1 MAEQEVDLDISEVSN
16 PTFDEAVNVLQRL
29 ANAAFPVDAG
39 RDAGTGLE
47 TDEVGETFLAGL
59 AKKSIQHDATLR
71 WTEETYRGLLEAL
84 PDALVIVGS
93 DGRIVL
99 VNSQTEKL
107 FGYRREELLHQPIE
121 RLVPEAARREHVS
134 KRDAYFGDPH
144 VRPMGAGIDLHG
156 RRKDGSEFPVEISLS
171 PLRTETGLHVIST
184 IRDIS
189 EKKRLE
195 ARYRTLVEEIPAVTF
210 MASLDGGVSELYV
223 SPQIEELLGFTQQ
236 EWVED
241 PILWYT
247 QLHEDD
253 RVRWHQEFA
262 RTLNLAECFQSVYR
276 FRARDG
282 RVVWVHGEAKVGRDN
297 DGHPLFLQGVAFDIT
312 DRKEAEEALRHAR
325 DELEVKVQ
333 NRTAQ
338 IQASLQEK
346 EVLLKEIH
354 HRVKNNLQLISSM
367 MRLQSGTI
375 ADPNMLSVFKESQ
388 DRVKTMA
395 RIHEELYRSKDL
407 ARIDFANYIQG
418 LATNLVRSFG
428 SGIKLTV
435 DIKDIYFGIDT
446 AIPCGLIINEL
457 VSNCLK
463 YAFQEEKQGE
473 IEIGLR
479 TGGDDQFTLSVRD
492 NGVGI
497 PADLD
502 FQNTNSLGLKL
513 VNTLAKQLKGT
524 IQLDRDSGTA
534 FAITFTA
541 TINEVK

>member
-1 MAEQEVDLDISEVSN
+1 MADRDIDLEITDASDPAFGEAIS
-16 PTFDEAVNVLQRL
+16 VLQRL
-29 ANAAFPVDAG
+29 ANAAFPGNVG
-39 RDAGTGLE
+39 LGTGDIAE
-47 TDEVGETFLAGL
+47 TPEAGETFLAGL
-59 AKKSIQHDATLR
+59 VERSIQGDATGS

-84 PDALVIVGS
+84 PDALVIVRS
-93 DGRIVL
+93 DGLIVL
-99 VNSQTEKL
+99 VNAQTEKL
-107 FGYRREELLHQPIE
+107 FGYRRNELLNQPIE
-121 RLVPEAARREHVS
+121 RLVPDGVRHKHVS
-134 KRDAYFGDPH
+134 YRDSYFADPH
-144 VRPMGAGIDLHG
+144 IRPMGAGIDLHG
-156 RRKDGSEFPVEISLS
+156 RGKDGTEFPVEISLS
-171 PLRTETGLHVIST
+171 PLHTESGLHVIST
-184 IRDIS
+184 IRDIT

-210 MASLDGGVSELYV
+210 MAALDGGLSELYV

-236 EWVED
+236 QWVEN

-253 RVRWHQEFA
+253 RQRWHEEFA
-262 RTLNLAECFQSVYR
+262 RTLNCAERFQSVYR

-282 RVVWVHGEAKVGRDN
+282 HVVWVHGEAKVGRDS
-297 DGHPLFLQGVAFDIT
+297 DGRPLFLQGVAFDIT

-333 NRTAQ
+333 KRTAQ

-367 MRLQSGTI
+367 MRLQSGKMED
-375 ADPNMLSVFKESQ
+375 ANMLHVFKESQ

-407 ARIDFANYIQG
+407 ARIDFAQYVQG
-418 LATNLVRSFG
+418 LTTNLVRSFG
-428 SGIKLTV
+428 SGIKLIV
-435 DIKDIYFGIDT
+435 DINDIYFGIDT

-463 YAFQEEKQGE
+463 YAFPEGKQGE
-473 IEIGLR
+473 IRIGLR
-479 TGGDDQFTLSVRD
+479 TNGSDQFTLTVRD
-492 NGVGI
+492 NGVGF
-497 PADLD
+497 PVDLN
-502 FQNTNSLGLKL
+502 FQKTNSLGLQL
-513 VNTLAKQLKGT
+513 VNTLAKQLRGT

-534 FAITFTA
+534 FAITFAA
-541 TINEVK
+541 TINEGK

>member
-1 MAEQEVDLDISEVSN
+1 MTAQDIDNEDSDSLDPS
-16 PTFDEAVNVLQRL
+16 FDEAVSVLLRL
-29 ANAAFPVDAG
+29 ANAAFPASGTVLEVTADA
-39 RDAGTGLE
+39 
-47 TDEVGETFLAGL
+47 
-59 AKKSIQHDATLR
+59 KQHEEDWAPLTAHSAQPSAIEN
-71 WTEETYRGLLEAL
+71 WTEETYRGLLKAL
-84 PDALVIVGS
+84 PDAMVIVDRNGL
-93 DGRIVL
+93 IAL
-99 VNSQTEKL
+99 VNLQTEKL
-107 FGYRREELLHQPIE
+107 FGYQRSELLGQPIE
-121 RLVPEAARREHVS
+121 RLVPDRFRRHHVS
-134 KRDAYFGDPH
+134 YRDTYLADPH
-144 VRPMGAGIDLHG
+144 VRPMGAGIDLYG

-171 PLRTETGLHVIST
+171 PLETETGLHVIST

-210 MASLDGGVSELYV
+210 MAALDGGVSELYV

-236 EWVED
+236 EWVEN

-247 QLHEDD
+247 QLHEGD
-253 RVRWHQEFA
+253 RERWHEEFA
-262 RTLNLAECFQSVYR
+262 RTLNCAERFQSVYR

-282 RVVWVHGEAKVGRDN
+282 HVVWVHGEAKVGRDS
-297 DGHPLFLQGVAFDIT
+297 DGRPLFLQGIAFDIT

-333 NRTAQ
+333 DRTAQ

-375 ADPNMLSVFKESQ
+375 EDPNMLHVFKESQ

-407 ARIDFANYIQG
+407 ARIDFAKYTRG

-428 SGIKLTV
+428 TGVRLEV
-435 DIKDIYFGIDT
+435 DINDVYFAIDT

-463 YAFQEEKQGE
+463 YAFPEGQPGE
-473 IEIGLR
+473 IQIGLR
-479 TGGDDQFTLSVRD
+479 TNGDDRFTLTIRD
-492 NGVGI
+492 NGVGF
-497 PADLD
+497 PTDLD
-502 FQNTNSLGLKL
+502 FQKTTSLGLQL

-534 FAITFTA
+534 FVITFAA
-541 TINEVK
+541 TSNEGK